1 MKCRVSDT
9 CIKRMF
15 RSCTVLLSS
24 SPVIEVSKRATVE
37 VESRSQTPSLR
48 LRRWLVYIDCARTVL
63 TTFYHN
69 IIIYASSELSWGV
82 V

>member
-1 MKCRVSDT
+1 MNCKVSDT

-24 SPVIEVSKRATVE
+24 SPVIEVSKCATLE
-37 VESRSQTPSLR
+37 VESVSDSISAIEALAC
-48 LRRWLVYIDCARTVL
+48 IDCARTVL

-69 IIIYASSELSWGV
+69 IVIYASSELWWGV